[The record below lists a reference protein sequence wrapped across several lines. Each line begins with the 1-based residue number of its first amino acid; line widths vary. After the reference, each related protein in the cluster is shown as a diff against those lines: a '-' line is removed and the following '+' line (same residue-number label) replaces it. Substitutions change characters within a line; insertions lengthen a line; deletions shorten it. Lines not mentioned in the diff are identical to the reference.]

1 MNTYSYCITFLK
13 SFGAKV
19 YPCPETQRERR
30 DMSNGVNQRLDEL
43 KTVLDQSLSL
53 RKSLLAN
60 AAQNVKTWLA
70 QAKKMKAIYHT
81 MNMFRYDQK
90 SAIAECWA
98 PVSELPR
105 IRDLLDKESVL
116 KMTIIYL

>member
-1 MNTYSYCITFLK
+1 M
-13 SFGAKV
+13 
-19 YPCPETQRERR
+19 
-30 DMSNGVNQRLDEL
+30 
-43 KTVLDQSLSL
+43 
-53 RKSLLAN
+53 
-60 AAQNVKTWLA
+60 KTWLA

-116 KMTIIYL
+116 KKTIIHIII

>member
-1 MNTYSYCITFLK
+1 
-13 SFGAKV
+13 
-19 YPCPETQRERR
+19 
-30 DMSNGVNQRLDEL
+30 MSNGVNQRLDEL

>member
-1 MNTYSYCITFLK
+1 
-13 SFGAKV
+13 
-19 YPCPETQRERR
+19 
-30 DMSNGVNQRLDEL
+30 MSNGVNQRLDEL

-116 KMTIIYL
+116 KKRQLFIL

>member
-1 MNTYSYCITFLK
+1 
-13 SFGAKV
+13 
-19 YPCPETQRERR
+19 
-30 DMSNGVNQRLDEL
+30 MSNGVNQRLDEL

-81 MNMFRYDQK
+81 MNMFKYDQK

-116 KMTIIYL
+116 KKTFIYIII

>member
-1 MNTYSYCITFLK
+1 M
-13 SFGAKV
+13 

-30 DMSNGVNQRLDEL
+30 EMMNGVDQRLNEL

-53 RKSLLAN
+53 RKTLLVN
-60 AAQNVKTWLA
+60 AALNVRTWLA

-81 MNMFRYDQK
+81 MNMFKYDQK

-98 PVSELPR
+98 PVVELQR
-105 IRDLLDKESVL
+105 IRDTLDKESVRIL
-116 KMTIIYL
+116 HLELFDASQ

>member
-1 MNTYSYCITFLK
+1 
-13 SFGAKV
+13 
-19 YPCPETQRERR
+19 
-30 DMSNGVNQRLDEL
+30 MSNGVNQRLDEL

-81 MNMFRYDQK
+81 MNMFKYDQK

-116 KMTIIYL
+116 KKTCIYIII

>member
-1 MNTYSYCITFLK
+1 
-13 SFGAKV
+13 
-19 YPCPETQRERR
+19 
-30 DMSNGVNQRLDEL
+30 MSNGVNQRLDEL

-116 KMTIIYL
+116 K

>member
-1 MNTYSYCITFLK
+1 
-13 SFGAKV
+13 
-19 YPCPETQRERR
+19 
-30 DMSNGVNQRLDEL
+30 
-43 KTVLDQSLSL
+43 
-53 RKSLLAN
+53 
-60 AAQNVKTWLA
+60 
-70 QAKKMKAIYHT
+70 

-116 KMTIIYL
+116 KKTIIYIIILYLYFNISKNYIEKK